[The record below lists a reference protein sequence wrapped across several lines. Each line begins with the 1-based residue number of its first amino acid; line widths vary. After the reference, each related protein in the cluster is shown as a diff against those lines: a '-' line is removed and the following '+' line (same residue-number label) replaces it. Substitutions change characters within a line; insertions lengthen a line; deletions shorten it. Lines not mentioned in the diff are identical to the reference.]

1 MTKHPPNDPP
11 ALDCPKC
18 RKSMAYVRSFL
29 SGVKRLEQWDRFV
42 CLWCRGSY
50 EYRQRTRK
58 IRPAD
63 SLLDV

>member
-1 MTKHPPNDPP
+1 
-11 ALDCPKC
+11 
-18 RKSMAYVRSFL
+18 MAYVRSFL
-29 SGVKRLEQWDRFV
+29 SGVRRIEQWDRFV

-63 SLLDV
+63 RFVDR